1 MELNV
6 RKTPTSRTTNLNY
19 VNVLKCLQFGCDWF
33 KNNQLLSQLT
43 HAQYRDTVHLNKIN
57 KQTNK
62 IKLGFVYLVYLVF
75 LLCYCPYL
83 ITVTV
88 LLVIPQPNA
97 AIKGAIQ
104 LTTVQVLLNS
114 SLNTV
119 VFGWKMKEVRQIV
132 KNDFKNFMF
141 WKAED
146 TV

>member
-6 RKTPTSRTTNLNY
+6 RKTPTSRTMNLNY
-19 VNVLKCLQFGCDWF
+19 VNVLKCLQFGSDWF

-43 HAQYRDTVHLNKIN
+43 HAQYRDTV
-57 KQTNK
+57 QTNK

-104 LTTVQVLLNS
+104 FTTVQVLLNS

-146 TV
+146 TL

>member
-1 MELNV
+1 M
-6 RKTPTSRTTNLNY
+6 
-19 VNVLKCLQFGCDWF
+19 
-33 KNNQLLSQLT
+33 
-43 HAQYRDTVHLNKIN
+43 
-57 KQTNK
+57 
-62 IKLGFVYLVYLVF
+62 KLGFVCLVYLVF

-83 ITVTV
+83 ITLTV

-104 LTTVQVLLNS
+104 LTAVQVLLNS
-114 SLNTV
+114 SLNPV

-132 KNDFKNFMF
+132 KNDSKNFMF